1 MAGIDKSSDK
11 VKIECELEGYER
23 ALTVLPARFDSTT
36 WGNALFGFVPGLLY
50 AGVDAVSGAIH
61 DYPNSVV
68 VRLKRERTEAEV
80 ASAR

>member
-1 MAGIDKSSDK
+1 
-11 VKIECELEGYER
+11 
-23 ALTVLPARFDSTT
+23 VLPARFDSTP

-61 DYPNSVV
+61 EYPNSFVA
-68 VRLKRERTEAEV
+68 RLKRERPEAGT